1 MRLRTINCYLYDS
14 KATAL
19 LIRSILSF
27 VQTSNLENIIL
38 QKSWVFGFHLKVT
51 LDASNANH
59 QLEELIRRHAARHS
73 RERTEDEYV
82 KYERMV
88 NKLALMEEYSGSFLP
103 LRRDGEVTVEE
114 GNSLSHGNPLCS
126 ANVNYS
132 IELLKSRL
140 IADIYESWIGLPA
153 DKQNVESAKMF
164 FITGSSSP
172 GGLKVG
178 YLSLRSN
185 FEYFK
190 AQLEGFRK
198 DEATASRIH
207 EALHGRTDTERE
219 FVTHGV
225 QNFTEGRFE
234 REFIFGRLRIFIGS
248 LWTILEQAYERG
260 ELVYD
265 KLYYGEDFFERH
277 DQVSSF
283 HQTFFSN
290 SDFLKHYHDKG
301 FVVYRFVAAVL
312 YSLMPML
319 EISPLRKQRITGLVS
334 ESVES
339 GYEMDWKDAYSY
351 LEMKM
356 AGESRN
362 DTLVN

>member
-1 MRLRTINCYLYDS
+1 MQLRTINCYLYDS
-14 KATAL
+14 QATAL
-19 LIRSILSF
+19 LIRAILSF
-27 VQTSNLENIIL
+27 VQTSSLENIIL

-51 LDASNANH
+51 LENSNADH
-59 QLEELIRRHAARHS
+59 QLEELIRRHAARYS
-73 RERTEDEYV
+73 RERTEDDYV

-88 NKLALMEEYSGSFLP
+88 NKLALMEEYAGLFLP
-103 LRRDGEVTVEE
+103 LRRDGEITVEE
-114 GNSLSHGNPLCS
+114 VSSLAHGNPLCS
-126 ANVNYS
+126 ASVNYS

-140 IADIYESWIGLPA
+140 IADIYETWMGLPA
-153 DKQNVESAKMF
+153 GNQNVEAAKMF
-164 FITGSSSP
+164 FITGSNSP

-190 AQLEGFRK
+190 AQLTGFRK
-198 DEATASRIH
+198 DEAVESRIH
-207 EALHGRTDTERE
+207 EALHGRTDAESE
-219 FVTHGV
+219 FVTNGV
-225 QNFTEGRFE
+225 RSFSEGRFE

-248 LWTILEQAYERG
+248 VWTILEQAYEQG

-265 KLYYGEDFFERH
+265 KLHYGEDFFERH
-277 DQVSSF
+277 DQVSAF

-290 SDFLKHYHDKG
+290 TEFLEHYHDKG
-301 FVVYRFVAAVL
+301 FVIYRFVAAVL

-319 EISPLRKQRITGLVS
+319 EISPLRRQRITGLVA

-339 GYEMDWKDAYSY
+339 GYSMDWKDAYGY

-356 AGESRN
+356 AGGSGN
-362 DTLVN
+362 GKLVH